1 MTTGATGSEIRSFS
15 DFLPLR
21 FNTTSRLRCEEG
33 RRQDQMHR
41 MTPTVATTGR
51 TDAVLTPPTSADDV
65 PASVDSLLTAAI
77 AAKASDIHLR
87 PAAEGLEVSWRL
99 DGVLSPM
106 AIWPKTWMANVVAR
120 LKVLAQLLTYR
131 TELPQEGRLQT
142 STPGVEMRL
151 STFPTLH
158 GEKAVVRLFV
168 ASGQYRLLEDLSLPD
183 DLSASLQQLL
193 HETAGVFV
201 VSGPAG
207 SGKTTTAYACLREM
221 QRASRGARS
230 LVTLEDPIEAE
241 LPGVAQTQ
249 VHRPA
254 EFTYPLGLRSLL
266 RQDPDVIFVGEIRDR
281 ETAATSFQAGLAG
294 HLVLTTFHAGSA
306 AEALVRLVDLGVEPY
321 LLRAGLRG
329 IVCQRLLRQVCE
341 CQGTATGCDACWHT
355 GYRGRRLIAE
365 LLHPMALRAGTHWS
379 ASLSD
384 WQAAAEAAGMVTLQQ
399 RAAHE
404 IAAGRTTAQE
414 VFRVLGTSHSPE

>member
-1 MTTGATGSEIRSFS
+1 MTLASATSHTTAAP
-15 DFLPLR
+15 LPA
-21 FNTTSRLRCEEG
+21 
-33 RRQDQMHR
+33 
-41 MTPTVATTGR
+41 PI
-51 TDAVLTPPTSADDV
+51 SAEDV
-65 PASVDSLLTAAI
+65 PASVDRLLAAAVTAH
-77 AAKASDIHLR
+77 ASDLHLR
-87 PAAEGLEVSWRL
+87 PSGEGLDISWRL
-99 DGVLSPM
+99 DGVLSPLTV
-106 AIWPKTWMANVVAR
+106 WPKAWASNVVAR

-131 TELPQEGRLQT
+131 SELPQEGRLQT

-168 ASGQYRLLEDLSLPD
+168 ASGQYRLLNDLSLAD
-183 DLSASLQQLL
+183 DLSASLRQILEQ
-193 HETAGVFV
+193 TAGVFV

-221 QRASRGARS
+221 QQASRGARS

-329 IVCQRLLRQVCE
+329 ILCQRLLRQCCVCRLS
-341 CQGTATGCDACWHT
+341 TTTGCPECWHT

-365 LLHPMALRAGTHWS
+365 LLPTAALQTGSPWS
-379 ASLSD
+379 ASLAE
-384 WQAAAEAAGMVTLQQ
+384 WQAAAVAAGMITLHHRAQQ
-399 RAAHE
+399 E
-404 IAAGRTTAQE
+404 IAAGRTTSE
-414 VFRVLGTSHSPE
+414 ETYRVLGTSRIVTVADQ

>member
-1 MTTGATGSEIRSFS
+1 MTVT
-15 DFLPLR
+15 
-21 FNTTSRLRCEEG
+21 NVTS
-33 RRQDQMHR
+33 
-41 MTPTVATTGR
+41 PTV
-51 TDAVLTPPTSADDV
+51 DALLSAPTSAEEV
-65 PASVDSLLTAAI
+65 PACVDRLLSAAVTAQ
-77 AAKASDIHLR
+77 ASDLHLR
-87 PAAEGLEVSWRL
+87 PSGEGLDIAWRR
-99 DGVLSPM
+99 DGVLSTLTV
-106 AIWPKTWMANVVAR
+106 WPKAWAANVVAR

-142 STPGVEMRL
+142 TTPGVEMRL

-168 ASGQYRLLEDLSLPD
+168 ASGQYRLLEELALPLDLATTLRR
-183 DLSASLQQLL
+183 AL

-201 VSGPAG
+201 ICGPAG
-207 SGKTTTAYACLREM
+207 SGKTTTAYAGLREM
-221 QRASRGARS
+221 QRSSKGARS

-321 LLRAGLRG
+321 LLRAGLQG
-329 IVCQRLLRQVCE
+329 ILCQRLLRQACE
-341 CQGTATGCDACWHT
+341 CRQTSSSGCSACWHT
-355 GYRGRRLIAE
+355 GYRGRRVIAE
-365 LLHPMALRAGTHWS
+365 LMTPAAIHGGPAWS
-379 ASLSD
+379 ANRSD
-384 WQAAAEAAGMVTLQQ
+384 WHAAAIAAGMIPLCD
-399 RAAHE
+399 RATQAVE
-404 IAAGRTTAQE
+404 SGWTTAEE
-414 VFRVLGTSHSPE
+414 VYRVLGTMSVNTPNSAR

>member
-1 MTTGATGSEIRSFS
+1 M
-15 DFLPLR
+15 P
-21 FNTTSRLRCEEG
+21 
-33 RRQDQMHR
+33 
-41 MTPTVATTGR
+41 PTVVTTGR
-51 TDAVLTPPTSADDV
+51 IDSSLAAPISAEDV
-65 PASVDSLLTAAI
+65 PAGVDRLLAEAVAAR
-77 AAKASDIHLR
+77 ASDVHLR
-87 PAAEGLEVSWRL
+87 PSGDGLEISWRR

-106 AIWPKTWMANVVAR
+106 TMWPKEWMANVVAR
-120 LKVLAQLLTYR
+120 LKVLAKLLTYR

-142 STPGVEMRL
+142 DTPGVEMRL

-168 ASGQYRLLEDLSLPD
+168 ASGQYRLLEDLSLAE
-183 DLSASLQQLL
+183 DLATSLSQLL

-201 VSGPAG
+201 VAGPAG

-221 QRASRGARS
+221 QRASQGARS

-294 HLVLTTFHAGSA
+294 HLVITTFHAGSA

-329 IVCQRLLRQVCE
+329 IACQRLLRQVCD
-341 CQGTATGCDACWHT
+341 CRPAANGCNACWHS

-365 LLHPMALRAGTHWS
+365 LMHPSALRTGTPWT
-379 ASLSD
+379 ANLAD
-384 WQAAAEAAGMVTLQQ
+384 WQAAAVAAGMITLEQ

-404 IAAGRTTAQE
+404 VAAGRTTSQE
-414 VFRVLGTSHSPE
+414 VFRVLGTVAAV

>member
-1 MTTGATGSEIRSFS
+1 MLPNLSE
-15 DFLPLR
+15 DFPP
-21 FNTTSRLRCEEG
+21 
-33 RRQDQMHR
+33 R
-41 MTPTVATTGR
+41 MTATVVTTGR
-51 TDAVLTPPTSADDV
+51 TDSSLTPPGRAEDV
-65 PASVDSLLTAAI
+65 PGCVDRLLDAAVTAR
-77 AAKASDIHLR
+77 ASDVHLR
-87 PAAEGLEVSWRL
+87 PTNEGLDISWRL

-106 AIWPKTWMANVVAR
+106 ATWPKEWMANVVAR

-142 STPGVEMRL
+142 TTPGVEMRL

-168 ASGQYRLLEDLSLPD
+168 ASGQYRMLEDLSLAE
-183 DLSASLQQLL
+183 DLSASLSQLL

-221 QRASRGARS
+221 QRASKGARS

-329 IVCQRLLRQVCE
+329 IICQRLLRQVCE
-341 CQGTATGCDACWHT
+341 CHPAPNGCEACWHT
-355 GYRGRRLIAE
+355 GYRGRHLIAE
-365 LLHPMALRAGTHWS
+365 LMQPAALRTGPQWS
-379 ASLSD
+379 ASLAD
-384 WQAAAEAAGMVTLQQ
+384 WQAAAIAAGMITLER

-404 IAAGRTTAQE
+404 VSANRTTSEE
-414 VFRVLGTSHSPE
+414 VFRVLGSSPTTN

>member
-1 MTTGATGSEIRSFS
+1 A
-15 DFLPLR
+15 
-21 FNTTSRLRCEEG
+21 
-33 RRQDQMHR
+33 H
-41 MTPTVATTGR
+41 
-51 TDAVLTPPTSADDV
+51 
-65 PASVDSLLTAAI
+65 
-77 AAKASDIHLR
+77 ASDIHLR
-87 PAAEGLEVSWRL
+87 PSADGLEISWRL
-99 DGVLSPM
+99 DGVLS
-106 AIWPKTWMANVVAR
+106 ALTVWPKAWAANVIAR
-120 LKVLAQLLTYR
+120 MKVLAQLLTYR

-142 STPGVEMRL
+142 ATPGVEMRL

-168 ASGQYRLLEDLSLPD
+168 ASGQYRLLEDLALPADLAGSLRH
-183 DLSASLQQLL
+183 LLQ
-193 HETAGVFV
+193 ETAGVFV

-221 QRASRGARS
+221 QRASNGARS

-241 LPGVAQTQ
+241 LTGVAQTQ

-329 IVCQRLLRQVCE
+329 ILCQRLLRQRCDCAAPAGCE
-341 CQGTATGCDACWHT
+341 LCWHT
-355 GYRGRRLIAE
+355 GYRGRRVIAE
-365 LLHPMALRAGTHWS
+365 LLSPTAVRSGPAWS
-379 ASLSD
+379 ANLTE
-384 WQAAAEAAGMVTLQQ
+384 WQAAAVAGGMIPLET
-399 RAAHE
+399 RAADA
-404 IAAGRTTAQE
+404 ITAGWTTPEE
-414 VFRVLGTSHSPE
+414 VYRVLGTATDGLRQ